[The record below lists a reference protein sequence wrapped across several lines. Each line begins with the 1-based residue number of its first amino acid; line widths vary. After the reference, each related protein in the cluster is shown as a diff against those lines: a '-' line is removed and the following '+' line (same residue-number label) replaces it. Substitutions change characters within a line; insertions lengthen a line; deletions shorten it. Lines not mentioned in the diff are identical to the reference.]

1 MMTVKSTRVTR
12 KSSEKEVL
20 ELHSFS
26 SLGRIVETRALV
38 LVMGVLLL
46 FGLGCAAVQEDEE
59 VGRVS
64 FVIPSEVHTFDSFP
78 VMVSTSD
85 VVVLGTISAELKGR
99 AVGPAD
105 EQLLVRRFEVDV
117 QDVLVGSLGTSRII
131 VESDE
136 LMISFLNDTTW
147 IQPGARSVL
156 FLEKIT
162 EKIRGVPID
171 LPFVYRLTNSQG
183 LYRTLGQNR
192 LETVLEEDAFALR
205 VAAWSLPGLRA
216 QIESAKGQ
224 IARGEIES
232 QLHGSPS
239 SR

>member
-1 MMTVKSTRVTR
+1 M
-12 KSSEKEVL
+12 L
-20 ELHSFS
+20 ELHTLN
-26 SLGRIVETRALV
+26 SLGRIVETRVLV

-46 FGLGCAAVQEDEE
+46 FGLGCAALQGGEE

-64 FVIPSEVHTFDSFP
+64 IVIPSEIHTFDSFP
-78 VMVSTSD
+78 VMVATSD
-85 VVVLGTISAELKGR
+85 VVVLGTVSAELEGREVGR
-99 AVGPAD
+99 ADAP
-105 EQLLVRRFEVDV
+105 LLIRRFEVDV
-117 QDVLVGSLGTSRII
+117 LDVLNGSLGTSRII

-136 LMISFLNDTTW
+136 LMITFYDDTTW
-147 IQPGARSVL
+147 IQPGATSVL
-156 FLEKIT
+156 FLEKIN

-183 LYRTLGQNR
+183 LYRVLGQNR
-192 LETVLEEDAFALR
+192 LETVRKEDAFALR

-232 QLHGSPS
+232 QLHGPNG
-239 SR
+239 RRE